1 MKTRRIYA
9 PFLAIAIASLV
20 ACQSTTSEPK
30 PSGKAEQTASK
41 AADPAAP
48 SAATPAAAAPAAAT
62 PAAAAPSSDEV
73 DGALHNLGMWSEM
86 YVYCGWKAE
95 PFTDLRARLAKAPK
109 VVAAK
114 ADLAVHFD
122 AGVTYGAKEA
132 KKRADQKANGETPS
146 AWACGADV
154 EASVLKEID
163 QLLAAE

>member
-1 MKTRRIYA
+1 MKTSRIYA

-20 ACQSTTSEPK
+20 ACQGTTSEPK

-41 AADPAAP
+41 AADPAA
-48 SAATPAAAAPAAAT
+48 SAAAAPAAAT

-86 YVYCGWKAE
+86 YVYCGWNAE

>member
-1 MKTRRIYA
+1 MKTRQIYA

-41 AADPAAP
+41 TADPAA
-48 SAATPAAAAPAAAT
+48 SAAAAPAAAT

>member
-1 MKTRRIYA
+1 MNTSRIYA
-9 PFLAIAIASLV
+9 PFFAIAIAALV
-20 ACQSTTSEPK
+20 ACQSTNAEPK
-30 PSGKAEQTASK
+30 PSDEPEQAGSKNAEPAAGKT
-41 AADPAAP
+41 ADPAAP
-48 SAATPAAAAPAAAT
+48 VAAAPAAAT
-62 PAAAAPSSDEV
+62 PSSDEV
-73 DGALHNLGMWSEM
+73 NGALHNLGMWSEM
-86 YVYCGWKAE
+86 SVYCGWKAE

-114 ADLAVHFD
+114 ADLGVHFD

-163 QLLAAE
+163 QLLATE